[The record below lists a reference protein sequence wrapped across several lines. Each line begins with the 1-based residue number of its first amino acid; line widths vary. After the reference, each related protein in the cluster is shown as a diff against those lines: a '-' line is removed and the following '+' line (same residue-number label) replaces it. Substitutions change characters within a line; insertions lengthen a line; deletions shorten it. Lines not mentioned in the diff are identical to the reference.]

1 MSALDCDLIDLA
13 TYNYE
18 KYPQI
23 NSQVSRKKKRKVKKK
38 KKKKKQAAKK
48 NFFILQAFR
57 RYQPPYSEVHPKTDN
72 QSTSSSSIPSH
83 PPSRDTKE
91 AAE

>member
-1 MSALDCDLIDLA
+1 MSALNCDLIDLA

-23 NSQVSRKKKRKVKKK
+23 NSQESRKKKQKVNKKK
-38 KKKKKQAAKK
+38 RLAKK
-48 NFFILQAFR
+48 FFMLKAFR